1 REGATREVR
10 YALYRRAAATLTSDP
25 TPVVSV

>member
-1 REGATREVR
+1 
-10 YALYRRAAATLTSDP
+10 YALYRRAAATLASDP

>member
-1 REGATREVR
+1 
-10 YALYRRAAATLTSDP
+10 ALYRRAAATLASDP

>member
-1 REGATREVR
+1 MR
-10 YALYRRAAATLTSDP
+10 YALYRRAAATLKSDP

>member
-1 REGATREVR
+1 EVR
-10 YALYRRAAATLTSDP
+10 YALYRRAAATLASDP

>member
-1 REGATREVR
+1 MR
-10 YALYRRAAATLTSDP
+10 YALYRRATATLKSDP

>member
-1 REGATREVR
+1 VR
-10 YALYRRAAATLTSDP
+10 YALYRRAAATLASDP